1 MAKQVHTIEIISD
14 VSCPWCIIG
23 YRALQ
28 QALDELDANAD
39 VKLTWRAFEL
49 NPNMPTE
56 GQNKDEHLQ
65 QKYGLTPEQGQA
77 NRQNLIDRGKSV
89 GYDFVFPENGRVYN
103 TFNAHRLI
111 HWAASY
117 GLQTQLKLALFDL
130 YFQQGGNPDDDE
142 QLLKCVELVGLPV
155 DKAQV
160 FLDTD
165 DSVKEVRAEQAL
177 TQKQGIS
184 AVPAFI
190 LDDKYLISGGQPK
203 ETFINALNE
212 LRSQP

>member
-1 MAKQVHTIEIISD
+1 MTTPKHTIEVISD

-28 QALDELDANAD
+28 QALDELDINAD

-49 NPNMPTE
+49 NPNMPEE
-56 GQNKDEHLQ
+56 GQAKDEHLQ
-65 QKYGLTPEQGQA
+65 QKYGLTPQQGQA

-111 HWAASY
+111 HWAASF
-117 GLQTQLKLALFDL
+117 GLQTEFKLALFDL
-130 YFQQGGNPDDDE
+130 YFQQGGNPNDE
-142 QLLKCVELVGLPV
+142 SQLLECVELVGLPA
-155 DKAQV
+155 DKARD
-160 FLDTD
+160 FLATD
-165 DSVKEVRAEQAL
+165 EGVKEVRAEQEL

-190 LDDKYLISGGQPK
+190 FDNKYLISGGQPK
-203 ETFINALNE
+203 ETFIQALND
-212 LRSQP
+212 LKA